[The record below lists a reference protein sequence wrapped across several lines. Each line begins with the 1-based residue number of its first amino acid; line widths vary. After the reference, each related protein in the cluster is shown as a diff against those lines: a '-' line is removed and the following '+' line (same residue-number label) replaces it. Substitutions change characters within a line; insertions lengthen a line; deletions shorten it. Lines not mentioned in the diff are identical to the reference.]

1 MTDPLN
7 ERAAVSD
14 SSAASGW
21 ERATLERLAF
31 ASLAEQKTQRRWRN
45 FFRLAWLLLT
55 LAAAGASTSQSA
67 FWSLPPMFLTGAA
80 AAAGI
85 ALVNSLGN
93 IAGMASTA
101 LVGWMTDLTGSP
113 NSAMYLFAGFAVI
126 GGLMVLRLPAQVV
139 NR

>member
-1 MTDPLN
+1 MAHLGQALQGG
-7 ERAAVSD
+7 R
-14 SSAASGW
+14 
-21 ERATLERLAF
+21 
-31 ASLAEQKTQRRWRN
+31 
-45 FFRLAWLLLT
+45 
-55 LAAAGASTSQSA
+55 
-67 FWSLPPMFLTGAA
+67 
-80 AAAGI
+80 AGI
-85 ALVNSLGN
+85 GN